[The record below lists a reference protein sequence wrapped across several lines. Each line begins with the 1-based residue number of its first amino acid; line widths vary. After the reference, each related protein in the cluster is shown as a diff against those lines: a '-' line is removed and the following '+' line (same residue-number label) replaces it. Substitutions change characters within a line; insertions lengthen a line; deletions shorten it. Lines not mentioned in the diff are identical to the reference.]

1 MAPLKNKNPWVETPL
16 IESTPLSKAAGW
28 LVYPKASITH
38 QKTSKNLT
46 PNKNSRI
53 FLKLDN
59 LQLSGSF
66 KARGIG
72 YLMQSALSASP
83 NPSTVHFFSSS
94 GGNAG
99 LAAVHSAVKLERPC
113 TVVVPLTTKPMMQE
127 KMRAAGASNV
137 LQHGASWQEA
147 DDYLQNVVIKTAIKR
162 GEDCVYVPP
171 FDHPDIWK
179 GHSSL
184 IDEISDQL
192 SQLTGEDNT
201 APDVLACSVGGGGLF
216 NGIMEGVSRHSWHN
230 TKILAVETKGADSL
244 AESVRQKS
252 HITLP
257 AITSQA
263 TTLGA
268 KKVSA
273 RTFELAMQNSEQV
286 KTVVLSDEEAMM
298 GAWRLAEDER
308 LLVELSCSVT
318 VSLCYG
324 DRLEKA
330 LQRPVSKDDRVVIIV
345 CGGSNVTID
354 MVSQWKK
361 DSANVDAEPD
371 ELEQP

>member
-1 MAPLKNKNPWVETPL
+1 MAASKNPWVETPL
-16 IESTPLSKAAGW
+16 IESTTLSKAAGC
-28 LVYPKASITH
+28 
-38 QKTSKNLT
+38 
-46 PNKNSRI
+46 RI

-72 YLMQSALSASP
+72 HLMQTSLSNSSHP
-83 NPSTVHFFSSS
+83 TSVHFYSSS

-99 LAAVHSAVKLERPC
+99 LAAVHSAVKLGRPC
-113 TVVVPLTTKPMMQE
+113 TVVVPLTTKPMMMA
-127 KMRAAGASNV
+127 KMQAAGASEV

-147 DDYLQNVVIKTAIKR
+147 DDYLRGTVIKTAEAG
-162 GEDCVYVPP
+162 GEECVYVPP
-171 FDHPDIWK
+171 FDHPTIWT

-184 IDEISDQL
+184 IDEISAQL
-192 SQLTGEDNT
+192 PSITGEKD
-201 APDVLACSVGGGGLF
+201 AKPEVLACSVGGGGLF
-216 NGIMEGVSRHSWHN
+216 NGIMEGVERHSW
-230 TKILAVETKGADSL
+230 TETQILAVETQGADSL
-244 AESVRQKS
+244 AESVRVGE

-268 KKVSA
+268 KKVAA
-273 RTFELAMQNSEQV
+273 RTFELAMSSKQV
-286 KTVVLSDEEAMM
+286 KTLVLSDEEAMM

-318 VSLCYG
+318 VALCYG

-330 LQRPVSKDDRVVIIV
+330 LGREVSRDDKVVIIV

-361 DSANVDAEPD
+361 DSAHIDAEPSQ
-371 ELEQP
+371 EEKATVSSANLM